1 MKPRSQ
7 KMVTT
12 FERKPWQER
21 VSLFV
26 IVFVFWLLLA
36 WPIAEDGSLLWT
48 DISVG
53 VVCSALVSM
62 VMRAMFRQNFI
73 RLLNPRAWFWSFV
86 YMFVFAWEVF
96 KGGLDVV
103 YRVLHPSMPIHPGIV
118 RVRSNLTS
126 DTGQIVLANSITL
139 TPGTLTVEVAEDG
152 VFYVHWLNVLSTDDE
167 EAAEHV
173 LRRFEWFIK
182 RIFE

>member
-1 MKPRSQ
+1 MRPRSQ
-7 KMVTT
+7 KIPTP

-21 VSLFV
+21 ISLFV
-26 IVFVFWLLLA
+26 IVLVFWLMLA
-36 WPIAEDGSLLWT
+36 WPVAEDGSLLWT

-53 VVCSALVSM
+53 VVCALLVAL

-73 RLLNPRAWFWSFV
+73 RLLNPRAWFWCFV
-86 YMFVFAWEVF
+86 YLFVFAWEVF

-103 YRVLHPSMPIHPGIV
+103 YRVMHPSMPIHPGIV
-118 RVRSNLTS
+118 RVKSHLNT

-139 TPGTLTVEVAEDG
+139 TPGTLTVQVTEEG
-152 VFYVHWLNVLSTDDE
+152 VFYVHWLNVLSTEDE
-167 EAAEHV
+167 EAAENV
-173 LRRFEWFIK
+173 LRRFEWFIR

>member
-1 MKPRSQ
+1 MRPRSQ
-7 KMVTT
+7 KLSTS

-21 VSLFV
+21 LSLFV

-36 WPIAEDGSLLWT
+36 WPVAEDGSLLWT

-53 VVCSALVSM
+53 VVCSALVAL

-86 YMFVFAWEVF
+86 YLFVFAWEVF

-103 YRVLHPSMPIHPGIV
+103 YRVLHPNMPIHPGIV
-118 RVRSNLTS
+118 RVKSQLKS

-139 TPGTLTVEVAEDG
+139 TPGTLTVEVTEDG

-167 EAAEHV
+167 EAAKHV